1 LWIWVVLISCLIDAR
16 IKFTLQYDEMAV
28 KNNIRKFRKIAN
40 LTQAD
45 LADAAGI
52 SRQAYV
58 NIELG
63 KSVPST
69 WTALK
74 LASLLQT
81 PVEELFWLDD
91 ASS

>member
-1 LWIWVVLISCLIDAR
+1 MIDAR

>member
-1 LWIWVVLISCLIDAR
+1 MWIWVVLISCLIDAR

>member
-1 LWIWVVLISCLIDAR
+1 LIDAR

>member
-1 LWIWVVLISCLIDAR
+1 MVISCLIDVYT
-16 IKFTLQYDEMAV
+16 KFTLQYGEMAV
-28 KNNIRKFRKIAN
+28 NNNLRQIRRSVN
-40 LTQAD
+40 LTQANI
-45 LADAAGI
+45 ADAIGI

-63 KSVPST
+63 KSIPST

-81 PVEELFWLDD
+81 TVEELFWVDD
-91 ASS
+91 K